1 MRLIALFALLF
12 AIATGDGSF
21 ADFQQANKGTV
32 DYSSLTM
39 CWILGAARVEAVD
52 GNPERGYQ
60 CKVSFETWTE
70 DAKQAKELCESR
82 IPYYITAASP
92 MQNDVGTSCT
102 FQINLECE
110 TSHWQIHG
118 KCYKVTDAVYTWDH
132 AAGLCSRQNT
142 ADKSQ
147 IAVYS
152 SKRFTMYFDQMVGIY
167 DAWVKIPHIR
177 DYFDNGDGEAAVYV
191 QDGAFKYDLRKGDIM
206 MDEETA
212 EHQVLCEYTPPMTMA
227 EMYYLAKVYS
237 EIYPF
242 EVYEGGAIIPTSSY
256 MTIKQLDFV
265 ENNSGWNDH
274 YFTTKHFDETC
285 MSLGRI
291 FNVKSYPMTAIEDEF
306 KEVKQYLNNHRFYLT
321 SAYKNNTADDG
332 CVLANY
338 KQPHQDGTIVQLYRN
353 EDVSKAVCD
362 ASSFCFNKENRYP
375 TMAAMRA
382 PLLCA
387 LHTFNYVFTDCP
399 QEQGNVAIEFIRDDG
414 RKLCHY
420 VNNEVTYSLR
430 NAIREC
436 EKIGSSLSG
445 FDSQQE
451 FEAVNKHVKPVK
463 NSCKD
468 HYWLGG
474 VSPCKQMCYAGR
486 NSFYIASWNIGVA
499 KNTTFLNY
507 FNHKPTDWI
516 WAEGKKTQIVTF
528 RKDITAFHLH
538 FENGKYAEMFSICG
552 KTAPLKPSGRKR
564 GGVLAPK

>member
-1 MRLIALFALLF
+1 MRLIALFALLL
-12 AIATGDGSF
+12 ASATGDGSF
-21 ADFQQANKGTV
+21 EDFQQANKGTV

-39 CWILGAARVEAVD
+39 CWMLGAARVEAVD

-82 IPYYITAASP
+82 IPYYITAAAP
-92 MQNDVGTSCT
+92 LQNDVGTSCT
-102 FQINLECE
+102 FQINLDCGM
-110 TSHWQIHG
+110 SHWQIHG
-118 KCYKVTDAVYTWDH
+118 KCYKVTDAVYTWEN
-132 AAGLCSRQNT
+132 AAGSCSRQNT

-152 SKRFTMYFDQMVGIY
+152 SKRFTMFFDQMVGIY
-167 DAWVKIPHIR
+167 DAWVKVPHIR
-177 DYFDNGDGEAAVYV
+177 DYFDNGEGEAAVFV

-242 EVYEGGAIIPTSSY
+242 DDYEGGAIIPTSSY
-256 MTIKQLDFV
+256 MTIKQLDIRNGNF
-265 ENNSGWNDH
+265 
-274 YFTTKHFDETC
+274 YYTTKHFDETC

-291 FNVKSYPMTAIEDEF
+291 LNVKSYPMTAIEDEF

-321 SAYKNNTADDG
+321 NAHKNEGCALDD
-332 CVLANY
+332 Y
-338 KQPHQDGTIVQLYRN
+338 KQPNQDGTNIPLFPIGAGRTLFC
-353 EDVSKAVCD
+353 E

-387 LHTFNYVFTDCP
+387 LHAFKWVFTDCP
-399 QEQGNVAIEFIRDDG
+399 QEQGYVAVEFTRENNFTF
-414 RKLCHY
+414 CHY
-420 VNNEVTYSLR
+420 VNNEVTYSHR

-451 FEAVNKHVKPVK
+451 FEAVNKHVKPVA

-474 VSPCKQMCYAGR
+474 EQPCKQSCFAGGR
-486 NSFYIASWNIGVA
+486 LFFAAGWDLGVGSNNSFLAH
-499 KNTTFLNY
+499 
-507 FNHKPTDWI
+507 FNPKGTEWDYARDYP
-516 WAEGKKTQIVTF
+516 KYVTF
-528 RKDITAFHLH
+528 RKDRMRFHIH
-538 FENGKYAEMFSICG
+538 SENGEYAEMFSICG
-552 KTAPLKPSGRKR
+552 KIAPLIQSGRKK
-564 GGVLAPK
+564 GVVVAPK

>member
-1 MRLIALFALLF
+1 
-12 AIATGDGSF
+12 
-21 ADFQQANKGTV
+21 
-32 DYSSLTM
+32 M
-39 CWILGAARVEAVD
+39 CWILGAARVEPVD

-82 IPYYITAASP
+82 IPYYITAAAP

-118 KCYKVTDAVYTWDH
+118 KCYKVTDAVYTWDN
-132 AAGLCSRQNT
+132 AAGSCSRQNA

-152 SKRFTMYFDQMVGIY
+152 SKRFSGFFDQMVGIY
-167 DAWVKIPHIR
+167 DAWVKIPNLR
-177 DYFDNGDGEAAVYV
+177 DYFDNGDGEAAVFV

-256 MTIKQLDFV
+256 MTIKQLDFR
-265 ENNSGWNDH
+265 SGAPH
-274 YFTTKHFDETC
+274 FTTKHFDETC

-291 FNVKSYPMTAIEDEF
+291 LNVKSYPMTAIEDEF

-321 SAYKNNTADDG
+321 NAYKNDG
-332 CVLANY
+332 CFKADY
-338 KQPHQDGTIVQLYRN
+338 KQTNEGGTNFQLYPN
-353 EDVSKAVCD
+353 GAGKKEYCNAF
-362 ASSFCFNKENRYP
+362 SFCFNKEDRQP
-375 TMAAMRA
+375 TMGAMRA

-387 LHTFNYVFTDCP
+387 LHTFNWVFTDCP
-399 QEQGNVAIEFIRDDG
+399 QEKGYIAVEFTRDDN
-414 RKLCHY
+414 RKFCHY
-420 VNNEVTYSLR
+420 VNNDVTYSLR
-430 NAIREC
+430 DAIREC

-445 FDSQQE
+445 FDSKRE
-451 FEAVNKHVKPVK
+451 FEEVKKHRIHPK
-463 NSCKD
+463 
-468 HYWLGG
+468 
-474 VSPCKQMCYAGR
+474 
-486 NSFYIASWNIGVA
+486 SFQAHNI
-499 KNTTFLNY
+499 F
-507 FNHKPTDWI
+507 
-516 WAEGKKTQIVTF
+516 
-528 RKDITAFHLH
+528 
-538 FENGKYAEMFSICG
+538 FS
-552 KTAPLKPSGRKR
+552 
-564 GGVLAPK
+564 